1 MISEQAPRRSLRN
14 KTKKHYNIDNDDL
27 EKEDEKYQ
35 QEIREANEE
44 RKNESEVLKKIEL
57 IVGGRYRIVQY
68 IELI

>member
-14 KTKKHYNIDNDDL
+14 KTKKHYTIDNDDL